1 MKTERSAKHGHS
13 KQCRTFYCCVH
24 ENRKK
29 LNEITRR
36 PKYIPFRTN
45 ARIAS
50 RYNTIIE
57 SNLEELNVFA
67 ELRNCLVHFRDG
79 KEEVIAEPTEDI
91 TTVIE
96 EIAEKLQ
103 EDHSVLCFAASPV
116 IKAEYSEPVIDVLTR
131 MDESRNSKLPV
142 YEEGKFKGIFS
153 LQQML
158 HHILTHEKSEMGTV
172 SEILDEST
180 KGIAVFVSRNTL
192 LEEVAQMYEKQ
203 KLSESAPTVLLVT
216 ENGNPDEEP
225 LGMITMND
233 LAQFIR
239 ISV

>member
-1 MKTERSAKHGHS
+1 MLNVLLLLLQKS
-13 KQCRTFYCCVH
+13 
-24 ENRKK
+24 KK

-50 RYNTIIE
+50 RYNTVIE
-57 SNLEELNVFA
+57 SNLEDLNVFA

-79 KEEVIAEPTEDI
+79 KEEVIAEPSSDI
-91 TTVIE
+91 TATIE
-96 EIAEKLQ
+96 EIAEMLQ
-103 EDHSVLCFAASPV
+103 EDHSVLHFASSPV
-116 IKAEYSEPVIDVLTR
+116 IRADYSEPLKGVLSR
-131 MDESRNSKLPV
+131 MDENRCSMLPV
-142 YEEGKFKGIFS
+142 YEEGKFKGIFN

-158 HHILTHEKSEMGTV
+158 HHMITHEKSELGTV
-172 SEILDEST
+172 AEILDEST

-203 KLSESAPTVLLVT
+203 KISESIPMVLLVT
-216 ENGNPDEEP
+216 ESGSPDEEP
-225 LGMITMND
+225 LGIITMSD
-233 LAQFIR
+233 LAPFIR

>member
-1 MKTERSAKHGHS
+1 M
-13 KQCRTFYCCVH
+13 
-24 ENRKK
+24 
-29 LNEITRR
+29 
-36 PKYIPFRTN
+36 
-45 ARIAS
+45 
-50 RYNTIIE
+50 
-57 SNLEELNVFA
+57 
-67 ELRNCLVHFRDG
+67 
-79 KEEVIAEPTEDI
+79 
-91 TTVIE
+91 
-96 EIAEKLQ
+96 
-103 EDHSVLCFAASPV
+103 
-116 IKAEYSEPVIDVLTR
+116 IDVLTR
-131 MDESRNSKLPV
+131 MDESRNFKLPV
-142 YEEGKFKGIFS
+142 YEEGKFNGIFS